1 MNNQKT
7 NTKIKN
13 VLLIIIGVP
22 LAFIM
27 ASEISNPK
35 YWWVQAVAA
44 LGVFVIITI
53 ALGGKDNGRHEGWR
67 SKSR

>member
-7 NTKIKN
+7 KTKIKN
-13 VLLIIIGVP
+13 VLLTIVGVP

-27 ASEISNPK
+27 ACEISNPD

-44 LGVFVIITI
+44 LGVFMVIKI
-53 ALGGKDNGRHEGWR
+53 ALGGKE
-67 SKSR
+67 